1 MKNKITKTITNALLM
16 SFLTGAIVSII
27 VLIIIQS
34 PNQNHYDTGE
44 PRMNCFAGLGY
55 GIIVG
60 VHILFVILSL
70 PAFFNLFKNVREN
83 RFYSFM
89 SFFVGSF
96 LYLSLI
102 SLSLSEFSNE
112 DYLFIIPLI
121 FIVIWVFH
129 YFKFRKIIKLK
140 SE

>member
-16 SFLTGAIVSII
+16 SFLTGTIVSII

-70 PAFFNLFKNVREN
+70 PAF
-83 RFYSFM
+83 
-89 SFFVGSF
+89 
-96 LYLSLI
+96 LI
-102 SLSLSEFSNE
+102 SL
-112 DYLFIIPLI
+112 
-121 FIVIWVFH
+121 
-129 YFKFRKIIKLK
+129 KLCGK
-140 SE
+140 TDSTLLCHFF

>member
-16 SFLTGAIVSII
+16 SFLTGTIVSII

-60 VHILFVILSL
+60 VHILFFILSL

-129 YFKFRKIIKLK
+129 CFKFRKIIKLK
-140 SE
+140 NE